1 MINFSIHR
9 QVIITLGSLIV
20 EGLGYFY
27 KISSPYLRCYVNKY
41 KLKGHFI
48 SIGIFLISMMFLSC
62 DQIENSIDA
71 LDSALIDS
79 LMSDYDLINGPGAAL
94 VITEN
99 GNIIY
104 SRGYGLANLEE
115 NIPIISETNFRL
127 ASVTKQFTAMC
138 IMILES
144 YEQLSYEQSLTD
156 LFQNFPDYGNDI
168 TIRHLLHH
176 TSGLRDYFSLIPNN
190 ATQQIH
196 DDDVL
201 NMMREQTTTYF
212 TSGSEYRYSNSG
224 YAVLAM
230 IVEQVSGMSF
240 ANFLSENIFIPM
252 NMTGSIAFEDGISM
266 VTSRAYGY
274 SYSGDNYVMNDQSLT
289 SAVLGDGGIYTSID
303 DLIKWDQGLYTN
315 SILPQDILQEAFTSG
330 TLSNGLETGYGF
342 GWVLDTYK
350 NRTRVGH
357 TGSTRGFRNVY
368 HRYPDE
374 QLSIIIL
381 TNRNS
386 GSPKDIANQIAAIL
400 FGG

>member
-1 MINFSIHR
+1 
-9 QVIITLGSLIV
+9 
-20 EGLGYFY
+20 
-27 KISSPYLRCYVNKY
+27 
-41 KLKGHFI
+41 
-48 SIGIFLISMMFLSC
+48 MMFLSC
-62 DQIENSIDA
+62 DQIENNIDA
-71 LDSALIDS
+71 LDSVTIDS

-104 SRGYGLANLEE
+104 SKGYGLANLEE

-138 IMILES
+138 IMILKNREQLN
-144 YEQLSYEQSLTD
+144 YEQTLTD
-156 LFQNFPDYGNDI
+156 LFQNFPDYGNYI

-176 TSGLRDYFSLIPNN
+176 TSGLRDYFSLIPDN

-196 DDDVL
+196 DYDVL
-201 NMMREQTTTYF
+201 NMMMEQTTTYF

-240 ANFLSENIFIPM
+240 ANFLSENIFIPL
-252 NMTGSIAFEDGISM
+252 NMTGSIAFQDGIST
-266 VTSRAYGY
+266 VTNRAYGY
-274 SYSGDNYVMNDQSLT
+274 SYSSDNYVLNDQSLT

-303 DLIKWDQGLYTN
+303 DLFEWNQGLYTN
-315 SILPQDILQEAFTSG
+315 PILPHDILQEAFISG
-330 TLSNGLETGYGF
+330 KLSNGTETGYGF

-350 NRTRVGH
+350 NRNRVGH

-386 GSPKDIANQIAAIL
+386 GSPKDIANQIADIL
-400 FGG
+400 FGD

>member
-1 MINFSIHR
+1 MFS
-9 QVIITLGSLIV
+9 
-20 EGLGYFY
+20 
-27 KISSPYLRCYVNKY
+27 
-41 KLKGHFI
+41 
-48 SIGIFLISMMFLSC
+48 SC
-62 DQIENSIDA
+62 DQVENNIDA
-71 LDSALIDS
+71 LDSAAIDT
-79 LMSDYDLINGPGAAL
+79 LMSDYDLVNGPGAAL
-94 VITEN
+94 AITEN

-104 SRGYGLANLEE
+104 SKEYGLANLEE

-138 IMILES
+138 IMILKSREQLN
-144 YEQLSYEQSLTD
+144 YEQTLTD
-156 LFQNFPDYGNDI
+156 LFHNFPDYGNDI

-176 TSGLRDYFSLIPNN
+176 TSGLRDYFSLIPDN

-201 NMMREQTTTYF
+201 NMMMEQTTTYF

-224 YAVLAM
+224 YAILAM

-240 ANFLSENIFIPM
+240 ANFLSENIFIPL
-252 NMTGSIAFEDGISM
+252 NMTGSIAFEDGIST

-342 GWVLDTYK
+342 GCVLDTYK